1 MEGSRSSVSTLHP
14 REHSDVLTNSTAP
27 RADNYFCA
35 RADLAFAS
43 SFTASFPLSLSLSS
57 PLPFSSHF
65 RANEF
70 FVDRKH
76 ENPTPRLPFCAF
88 FARPWGGR
96 GEGYA
101 GAWWPLQRFKS
112 PQRTPREPPPLQRGL
127 SIPRHPPLEA
137 MYPSWSR
144 TPSSNRKRSGRGQSW
159 ELNSFVTRVGFIEWV
174 NLICE

>member
-76 ENPTPRLPFCAF
+76 ENPTPRLPFCTF

-112 PQRTPREPPPLQRGL
+112 PQRTPREPPPLQRAFPFRATL
-127 SIPRHPPLEA
+127 LWRRCTPRGVGPPPRTGNVLEGG
-137 MYPSWSR
+137 
-144 TPSSNRKRSGRGQSW
+144 NRG
-159 ELNSFVTRVGFIEWV
+159 N
-174 NLICE
+174 